1 MKITSLEQSIFTHG
15 RIQIVTPEPDDE
27 PVHFEIN
34 RHTHQNFSGIEPPK
48 LAEHELGEVIRK
60 KTGQE
65 VLNSIPVRVI
75 FDSAEHNVMAR
86 YEAWSEATDDMP
98 VCIGNG
104 ETASV
109 LNPGKGTRT
118 SHVCKGPQLCR
129 MALKNGLKCSI
140 TTRMPVLI
148 EDKRF
153 ELRTSSTHTYRALM
167 GQLRE
172 MQAQYG
178 GLRHLHLNLTVWEK
192 SMRASNY
199 KRFGCATIE
208 LSKDSQEPFMPRV
221 RCQSLEAYG
230 ESLLQAWKAE
240 ALPQESDMREEE
252 SLVLDLPVMAAKGAV
267 HLRSAQED
275 ANLTQNRDET
285 ADSRMATLF
294 QGPFMASQEQS
305 AAQMI

>member
-1 MKITSLEQSIFTHG
+1 MNITSLEQSVFTHG
-15 RIQIVTPEPDDE
+15 RILIVTPDGDDE
-27 PVHFEIN
+27 PVHFEITQ
-34 RHTHQNFSGIEPPK
+34 HTHNNSSGIEPPN
-48 LAEHELGEVIRK
+48 LAENELGEVIRK
-60 KTGQE
+60 KTAQE
-65 VLNSIPVRVI
+65 ALKSIPVRVI

-86 YEAWSEATDDMP
+86 YEAWSETIDDMP

-118 SHVCKGPQLCR
+118 SHVCKGPQMCR
-129 MALKNGLKCSI
+129 MALQNGLQCSI
-140 TTRMPVLI
+140 TTRMHVLI

-153 ELRTSSTHTYRALM
+153 ELRTNSTHTYRALM

-178 GLRHLHLNLTVWEK
+178 GLRHLQMNLTVWEK

-252 SLVLDLPVMAAKGAV
+252 RLVLDLPVMAAKGAV
-267 HLRSAQED
+267 HLRSAQDD

>member
-1 MKITSLEQSIFTHG
+1 MNITSLEQSVFTHG
-15 RIQIVTPEPDDE
+15 RILIVTPDGDDE
-27 PVHFEIN
+27 PVHFEITQ
-34 RHTHQNFSGIEPPK
+34 HTHNNSSGIEPPN
-48 LAEHELGEVIRK
+48 LAENELGEVIRK
-60 KTGQE
+60 KTAQE
-65 VLNSIPVRVI
+65 ALKSIPVRVI

-86 YEAWSEATDDMP
+86 YEAWSETIDDMP

-118 SHVCKGPQLCR
+118 SHVCKGPQMCR
-129 MALKNGLKCSI
+129 MALQNGLQCSI
-140 TTRMPVLI
+140 TTRMHVLI

-153 ELRTSSTHTYRALM
+153 ELRTNSTHTYRALM

-178 GLRHLHLNLTVWEK
+178 GLRHLQMNLTVWEK

-208 LSKDSQEPFMPRV
+208 LSKESPEPSIPRV
-221 RCQSLEAYG
+221 RSQALDAYG

-240 ALPQESDMREEE
+240 SVPREADMREEE
-252 SLVLDLPVMAAKGAV
+252 KLVLDLPVKVTKSAV
-267 HLRSAQED
+267 HFRSVQEGTE
-275 ANLTQNRDET
+275 LTQGRDEYC
-285 ADSRMATLF
+285 DSRMETLF
-294 QGPFMASQEQS
+294 KGPLMASQEQG
-305 AAQMI
+305 AAQML